1 MLFPLLVRGDTVPED
16 IFRYPFTF
24 INFSSLLSPPP
35 IRFIL
40 TTSSFPYPYVELMLT
55 PSYQSQPTMYPLIV
69 FEIVKASLNHGINSS
84 SANAFACYGLILCA
98 FGKLR
103 EGQEMSKA
111 VQLICAKYGMSHM
124 LSRCAFVCEGAIRK
138 YSLCCL
144 FSSALE
150 IDTC

>member
-1 MLFPLLVRGDTVPED
+1 MED
-16 IFRYPFTF
+16 IFRYPFTKSSP
-24 INFSSLLSPPP
+24 NFSHLLH

-40 TTSSFPYPYVELMLT
+40 TTSSFPYPYLELMLT

-69 FEIVKASLNHGINSS
+69 FEIVKASLKYGINSS
-84 SANAFACYGLILCA
+84 AANAFACYGLILCA
-98 FGKLR
+98 FGKLQ

-138 YSLCCL
+138 FVALCCV
-144 FSSALE
+144 FSALNGY
-150 IDTC
+150 